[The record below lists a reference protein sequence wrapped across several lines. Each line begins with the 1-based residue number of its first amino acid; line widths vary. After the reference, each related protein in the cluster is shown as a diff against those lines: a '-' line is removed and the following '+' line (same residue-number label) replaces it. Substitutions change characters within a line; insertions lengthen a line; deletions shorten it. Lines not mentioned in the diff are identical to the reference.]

1 MPDDYYS
8 EEETISVEVLIEEQ
22 RRLAHSTNPFEQVVG
37 TLCVAGLLKQ
47 RLAALPDAALGQ
59 LMFDYVWNDMN
70 VFSPELTICEVAT
83 ERLIESAIAIVPKAA
98 SVEKC
103 ETLLVCPEC
112 GAELWR
118 ADE

>member
-1 MPDDYYS
+1 VHPYYS
-8 EEETISVEVLIEEQ
+8 GEEEISVEGLIEEQ
-22 RRLAHSTNPFEQVVG
+22 RKLAHSKNPFERVVG

-83 ERLIESAIAIVPKAA
+83 ERVLESTIAIVPKAA
-98 SVEKC
+98 SVEKY
-103 ETLLVCPEC
+103 ETSLVCPEC
-112 GAELWR
+112 GAEFWR